1 MRADTLREYATEAR
15 FSTVD
20 ILDVER
26 PQFRLYQLSL
36 QPAPVDAPTRRAR
49 PDEQR
54 NNVL

>member
-20 ILDVER
+20 ILDVEH